1 MNQKSGTSWTSQG
14 WLPAPQVTSRLRC
27 DSRVP
32 ITSISTLMPVISS
45 NGAIISLIQVSPK
58 PGWRMNLTVVP
69 WYGWAAFAS
78 VHGPSIGAAPSDDAS
93 CSAAA
98 NNSAGNNSNSA
109 ADSNLCDI
117 ARFITNSF
125 F

>member
-1 MNQKSGTSWTSQG
+1 MNQKSGTSWMSQG

-32 ITSISTLMPVISS
+32 ITSISTLIPVISS

-69 WYGWAAFAS
+69 WYGLAAFAR
-78 VHGPSIGAAPSDDAS
+78 VHGPSIGAAASDEAS

-98 NNSAGNNSNSA
+98 NTSVGHNSAGNSSNSVA
-109 ADSNLCDI
+109 GSNLCEI
-117 ARFITNSF
+117 A
-125 F
+125 